1 METVIKLIIKLF
13 YYVILMIFYSLVIA
27 FKFTNQFS
35 DAFRISFVLLN
46 TSFLLNFFNEIV
58 SELAKNDAKNF

>member
-27 FKFTNQFS
+27 FNIYTFKFTN
-35 DAFRISFVLLN
+35 
-46 TSFLLNFFNEIV
+46 
-58 SELAKNDAKNF
+58 